1 MVRRVSGNRRRA
13 AEAYCVLLLHKERDG
28 RVAWLSAA
36 LSREEHLVLFSFGG
50 FVLSAGLWFLARLL
64 PLELGE
70 AKTSGDGMSQCPTK
84 EEPKPEMEVE
94 TQELEQIPEATET
107 EEATVEV
114 VAIPSE
120 PEAAPSEDLEKPMPT
135 PAAGAMPFPFPRGPS
150 RPRRGEA
157 WGSPKRSVT
166 NSSLTSVPE
175 ADEAC
180 EDAGPG
186 REREE
191 PQAPLRLNVTS
202 FLAGL
207 PPAAV
212 QVQEELPLEPEPASA
227 TQTLE
232 EVAPSGAELA
242 APAAAAPAAPHPRRS
257 AGRWQRCL
265 CSRGRG
271 KAALRRALLS
281 LAAHLTAGLAL
292 LLAGYILVV
301 ALALLSAKL
310 LFGLARMEPR
320 PLEPLTVE
328 AQRPPSVTTSP
339 SNSPL
344 AKVSESY
351 AASWGFF
358 PSPERSEDA
367 QKLGMM
373 PAVPEEDAEPKSE
386 GVDLWQL
393 GVPEPK
399 AQPAGEADAQG
410 VDALRCLARPD
421 GRPAGRRSGRPEGEV
436 PGEPLPAEPP
446 ETGKGLE
453 RPAGASTGPEGL
465 ARSQSRTR
473 ESEHFPHCP
482 SPGASPSINAL
493 LSEESST
500 TGGSLGAFGNARRNR
515 RRGFQPLALL
525 GPPVIFVIV
534 LCHAALLFF
543 IFVFDLVFIE
553 KYTTSSLSRRV
564 ILAAENATCANSH
577 RLPPRAFFRR
587 PGDCARAL
595 ARSTAFEAFSLGPA
609 DATGLRG
616 CYPQDGPRD
625 QDLSDLSSFCP
636 WMRNPG
642 FDFFVLDTRR
652 PCGILGRGTSLS
664 PDAVAFAHGI
674 SDDLAAVF
682 APCSF
687 CGGLQAM
694 VDLARFLLHADVALE
709 QFLLKL
715 RSLHRLLSA
724 SAALGAVSA
733 ALLLALFDVY
743 TLLALGR
750 EGLLLRRSGLL
761 RFAACATAGQALE
774 QVVILL
780 LHCVLMAGLS
790 FQLEL
795 ANDLWPQLHCAKRTE
810 PLEGHAWHVP
820 LRWTGSVLVCF
831 AAAIS
836 ILFAVV
842 LMGGFAYRL
851 PSAWLPARWAVP
863 LIYNLKLARF
873 AGSRQT
879 LAVLE
884 TPGRLMLCPWL
895 GLLAS
900 LGFWHRSTC
909 RAFQVVRRQEWY
921 LPAIFSA
928 DGSVFPADCVG
939 WNAVASAT
947 VQSLSVAWLL
957 LPYGALIARACL
969 YLNERIIFA
978 FGDDGGGSADEPDQ
992 LLRHVKEDTGLA
1004 LHALRWA
1011 AAVGHLVTILLL
1023 ASVDFLDLPHQPREA
1038 LIRNL
1043 VLTGAVLSLL
1053 RAVLATASNLR
1064 SFLQRRA
1071 LVTACSQLVQDSLCL
1086 RVVQSNT
1093 WNQLKTHPRSRS
1105 EEQADAL
1112 GIRPPGHFGKKYRQG
1127 CPRVSARTL
1136 PIGREDDCLPGLSDA
1151 ERERVVMA
1159 CRDLLQLEWVKKG
1172 QLPAA
1177 LAAKL
1182 RAARTARS
1190 FRAEAL
1196 RRGRGLD
1203 NAALLLLLREVAEED
1218 ICEQLCSAEAK
1229 SVVCE
1234 HLRQHCTLQ
1243 AGKLQLWLQA
1253 QAKSQTAR
1261 WAAALVNSGAIGDLL
1276 EDMGEAFVRK
1286 KSSEE
1291 QERATDSEDAE
1302 VRKSDSFPSDI
1313 ELSEA
1318 SRARL
1323 AERRW
1328 RAEEAPQSLRMLFAV
1343 SQHGLVRIS
1352 GHWAVGGRE
1361 IVPERQAS
1369 VHISAQMEVVLHWPR
1384 DDVFSSS
1391 NVQVEFISHQIW
1403 PPLPPKPAEGGLA
1416 VKRSDS
1422 RQHLSTRRHLASRSW
1437 GWPGRSASPAEE
1449 EERELWHIQCRV
1461 AWASETD
1468 TEDASVLETE
1478 LGDLTWSSPVALPA
1492 LERRRPDR
1500 DGPLRASTASAVG
1513 ARVASLISSGP
1524 VGLLGHVGRVALQD
1538 PSTLPADLV
1547 HAAAAAA
1554 SAAAAAAQ
1562 QAPKSALRALEV
1574 ALRSNAQHLG
1584 SAFLGA
1590 LYAKDGGLSQA
1601 EMARRS
1607 WLMAAAARRLQKTA
1621 QARRSEPELE
1631 TELLWTGRERKRWL
1645 RSSERHRMGL
1655 TFLGP
1660 LPKEQKEEE
1669 VAGSRRNSD
1678 ADRSTPRSGRSHS
1691 EGSDRVTPFHGSRAT
1706 TPPVIVTDV
1715 DYTDVDLEASLS
1727 LAPISGRNLAAEAQ
1741 EAHGGS
1747 EKKLL
1752 KKQFFE
1758 MAATKPSEIPQLR
1771 KMLEEARQGAVDALD
1786 LAKMEQCLEN
1796 CVALERAA
1804 LGLLEAIQSG
1814 SIRQLESRLS
1824 IARELGLHSSAF
1836 PDETGAGVVQLATA
1850 KLEEEKAAAPLRLEA
1865 ALHAFAKHAQQGVL
1879 GIGVIALQRCIDQAR
1894 AAKIQD
1900 NVKLYKVEAKLHL
1913 LCERKREIAL
1923 LKAAM
1928 AVEDAWLLKAAT
1940 EECRQ
1945 RFGELTFGVDLTL
1958 AKCQL
1963 EVWERTEDVS
1973 ERRSRLETLVSIEEP
1988 DARAVHVE
1996 ERARMALRAA
2006 MFHEPPQAE
2015 LLRLAI
2021 ARARRAKGTVPIAEL
2036 QQAERALQE
2045 EREVEQALE
2054 QLRKAAAA
2062 RDARA
2067 LRRAIADCTDVGVEQ
2082 RRLIPATVQ
2091 LCDSLSELVQL
2102 GQRHGLSARDLTA
2115 ERFQLRQDLAEL
2127 QSGLRTVCR
2136 VRPPLP
2142 QELQDARLH
2151 AETAAPVLRRVDRHT
2166 LEVALS
2172 GGYATSDFSA
2182 VLGPES
2188 TQAEVFGELSGLAQ
2202 SAMDGHNVALIACGP
2217 SGAGKSFTLCGTS
2230 EQPGLLP
2237 RILEELFAL
2246 KAQLWRSDIAV
2257 DVQALEVVDDEPP
2270 RDLLRPPGSEEQPVH
2285 VRRQGRQGPG
2295 PSQALRCGPVRLAA
2309 ATRRAALRELKD
2321 LVQDRGRLTSGPRCA
2336 ERYPAGGD

>member
-1291 QERATDSEDAE
+1291 QAAASREHNGACNAGGPCCREPVPYLDVRVLRTFLAHAVTLRDSEDAE
-1302 VRKSDSFPSDI
+1302 ELCTERTWQLKPSDP
-1313 ELSEA
+1313 
-1318 SRARL
+1318 RTFGPL
-1323 AERRW
+1323 AM
-1328 RAEEAPQSLRMLFAV
+1328 AFAV
-1343 SQHGLVRIS
+1343 L
-1352 GHWAVGGRE
+1352 A
-1361 IVPERQAS
+1361 ALLFFTADAYF
-1369 VHISAQMEVVLHWPR
+1369 SA
-1384 DDVFSSS
+1384 
-1391 NVQVEFISHQIW
+1391 HQ
-1403 PPLPPKPAEGGLA
+1403 
-1416 VKRSDS
+1416 
-1422 RQHLSTRRHLASRSW
+1422 
-1437 GWPGRSASPAEE
+1437 
-1449 EERELWHIQCRV
+1449 
-1461 AWASETD
+1461 
-1468 TEDASVLETE
+1468 
-1478 LGDLTWSSPVALPA
+1478 PA
-1492 LERRRPDR
+1492 LEASFTLQSDR
-1500 DGPLRASTASAVG
+1500 TPARSWHLGGFCVGRAAEGEVASSIEALVEWRG
-1513 ARVASLISSGP
+1513 ARSLASMGPVYFVAFDGREDKWHLARQNWDQSSCEEKLQYATTHAKLGQTQDASHGYKVRIFQTTEIRDWHFALLSCGEVEEATIELTLEAVHGTLSVFQADTNFDISSC
-1524 VGLLGHVGRVALQD
+1524 
-1538 PSTLPADLV
+1538 PSM
-1547 HAAAAAA
+1547 
-1554 SAAAAAAQ
+1554 Q
-1562 QAPKSALRALEV
+1562 
-1574 ALRSNAQHLG
+1574 
-1584 SAFLGA
+1584 
-1590 LYAKDGGLSQA
+1590 
-1601 EMARRS
+1601 RS
-1607 WLMAAAARRLQKTA
+1607 WWQEAVQ
-1621 QARRSEPELE
+1621 
-1631 TELLWTGRERKRWL
+1631 
-1645 RSSERHRMGL
+1645 
-1655 TFLGP
+1655 
-1660 LPKEQKEEE
+1660 
-1669 VAGSRRNSD
+1669 
-1678 ADRSTPRSGRSHS
+1678 
-1691 EGSDRVTPFHGSRAT
+1691 
-1706 TPPVIVTDV
+1706 DV
-1715 DYTDVDLEASLS
+1715 GFWGVLV
-1727 LAPISGRNLAAEAQ
+1727 LAALT
-1741 EAHGGS
+1741 GS
-1747 EKKLL
+1747 CSSLLLASCKKKQL
-1752 KKQFFE
+1752 KK
-1758 MAATKPSEIPQLR
+1758 MPS
-1771 KMLEEARQGAVDALD
+1771 D
-1786 LAKMEQCLEN
+1786 
-1796 CVALERAA
+1796 
-1804 LGLLEAIQSG
+1804 
-1814 SIRQLESRLS
+1814 
-1824 IARELGLHSSAF
+1824 
-1836 PDETGAGVVQLATA
+1836 
-1850 KLEEEKAAAPLRLEA
+1850 
-1865 ALHAFAKHAQQGVL
+1865 
-1879 GIGVIALQRCIDQAR
+1879 
-1894 AAKIQD
+1894 
-1900 NVKLYKVEAKLHL
+1900 
-1913 LCERKREIAL
+1913 
-1923 LKAAM
+1923 
-1928 AVEDAWLLKAAT
+1928 
-1940 EECRQ
+1940 
-1945 RFGELTFGVDLTL
+1945 
-1958 AKCQL
+1958 
-1963 EVWERTEDVS
+1963 
-1973 ERRSRLETLVSIEEP
+1973 
-1988 DARAVHVE
+1988 
-1996 ERARMALRAA
+1996 
-2006 MFHEPPQAE
+2006 
-2015 LLRLAI
+2015 
-2021 ARARRAKGTVPIAEL
+2021 
-2036 QQAERALQE
+2036 
-2045 EREVEQALE
+2045 
-2054 QLRKAAAA
+2054 
-2062 RDARA
+2062 
-2067 LRRAIADCTDVGVEQ
+2067 
-2082 RRLIPATVQ
+2082 
-2091 LCDSLSELVQL
+2091 SELVI
-2102 GQRHGLSARDLTA
+2102 G
-2115 ERFQLRQDLAEL
+2115 
-2127 QSGLRTVCR
+2127 
-2136 VRPPLP
+2136 RPCAHP
-2142 QELQDARLH
+2142 QG
-2151 AETAAPVLRRVDRHT
+2151 
-2166 LEVALS
+2166 EVAE
-2172 GGYATSDFSA
+2172 GQPKAA
-2182 VLGPES
+2182 KV
-2188 TQAEVFGELSGLAQ
+2188 EV
-2202 SAMDGHNVALIACGP
+2202 
-2217 SGAGKSFTLCGTS
+2217 
-2230 EQPGLLP
+2230 
-2237 RILEELFAL
+2237 
-2246 KAQLWRSDIAV
+2246 
-2257 DVQALEVVDDEPP
+2257 
-2270 RDLLRPPGSEEQPVH
+2270 
-2285 VRRQGRQGPG
+2285 
-2295 PSQALRCGPVRLAA
+2295 
-2309 ATRRAALRELKD
+2309 
-2321 LVQDRGRLTSGPRCA
+2321 
-2336 ERYPAGGD
+2336 

>member
-1 MVRRVSGNRRRA
+1 
-13 AEAYCVLLLHKERDG
+13 
-28 RVAWLSAA
+28 
-36 LSREEHLVLFSFGG
+36 
-50 FVLSAGLWFLARLL
+50 
-64 PLELGE
+64 
-70 AKTSGDGMSQCPTK
+70 
-84 EEPKPEMEVE
+84 
-94 TQELEQIPEATET
+94 
-107 EEATVEV
+107 
-114 VAIPSE
+114 
-120 PEAAPSEDLEKPMPT
+120 
-135 PAAGAMPFPFPRGPS
+135 
-150 RPRRGEA
+150 
-157 WGSPKRSVT
+157 
-166 NSSLTSVPE
+166 
-175 ADEAC
+175 
-180 EDAGPG
+180 
-186 REREE
+186 
-191 PQAPLRLNVTS
+191 
-202 FLAGL
+202 
-207 PPAAV
+207 
-212 QVQEELPLEPEPASA
+212 
-227 TQTLE
+227 
-232 EVAPSGAELA
+232 
-242 APAAAAPAAPHPRRS
+242 
-257 AGRWQRCL
+257 
-265 CSRGRG
+265 
-271 KAALRRALLS
+271 
-281 LAAHLTAGLAL
+281 
-292 LLAGYILVV
+292 
-301 ALALLSAKL
+301 
-310 LFGLARMEPR
+310 
-320 PLEPLTVE
+320 
-328 AQRPPSVTTSP
+328 
-339 SNSPL
+339 
-344 AKVSESY
+344 
-351 AASWGFF
+351 
-358 PSPERSEDA
+358 
-367 QKLGMM
+367 
-373 PAVPEEDAEPKSE
+373 
-386 GVDLWQL
+386 
-393 GVPEPK
+393 
-399 AQPAGEADAQG
+399 
-410 VDALRCLARPD
+410 
-421 GRPAGRRSGRPEGEV
+421 
-436 PGEPLPAEPP
+436 
-446 ETGKGLE
+446 
-453 RPAGASTGPEGL
+453 
-465 ARSQSRTR
+465 
-473 ESEHFPHCP
+473 
-482 SPGASPSINAL
+482 
-493 LSEESST
+493 
-500 TGGSLGAFGNARRNR
+500 
-515 RRGFQPLALL
+515 
-525 GPPVIFVIV
+525 
-534 LCHAALLFF
+534 
-543 IFVFDLVFIE
+543 
-553 KYTTSSLSRRV
+553 
-564 ILAAENATCANSH
+564 
-577 RLPPRAFFRR
+577 
-587 PGDCARAL
+587 
-595 ARSTAFEAFSLGPA
+595 
-609 DATGLRG
+609 
-616 CYPQDGPRD
+616 
-625 QDLSDLSSFCP
+625 
-636 WMRNPG
+636 
-642 FDFFVLDTRR
+642 
-652 PCGILGRGTSLS
+652 
-664 PDAVAFAHGI
+664 
-674 SDDLAAVF
+674 
-682 APCSF
+682 
-687 CGGLQAM
+687 
-694 VDLARFLLHADVALE
+694 
-709 QFLLKL
+709 
-715 RSLHRLLSA
+715 
-724 SAALGAVSA
+724 
-733 ALLLALFDVY
+733 
-743 TLLALGR
+743 
-750 EGLLLRRSGLL
+750 
-761 RFAACATAGQALE
+761 
-774 QVVILL
+774 
-780 LHCVLMAGLS
+780 
-790 FQLEL
+790 
-795 ANDLWPQLHCAKRTE
+795 
-810 PLEGHAWHVP
+810 
-820 LRWTGSVLVCF
+820 
-831 AAAIS
+831 
-836 ILFAVV
+836 
-842 LMGGFAYRL
+842 
-851 PSAWLPARWAVP
+851 
-863 LIYNLKLARF
+863 
-873 AGSRQT
+873 
-879 LAVLE
+879 
-884 TPGRLMLCPWL
+884 
-895 GLLAS
+895 
-900 LGFWHRSTC
+900 
-909 RAFQVVRRQEWY
+909 
-921 LPAIFSA
+921 
-928 DGSVFPADCVG
+928 
-939 WNAVASAT
+939 
-947 VQSLSVAWLL
+947 
-957 LPYGALIARACL
+957 
-969 YLNERIIFA
+969 
-978 FGDDGGGSADEPDQ
+978 
-992 LLRHVKEDTGLA
+992 
-1004 LHALRWA
+1004 
-1011 AAVGHLVTILLL
+1011 
-1023 ASVDFLDLPHQPREA
+1023 
-1038 LIRNL
+1038 
-1043 VLTGAVLSLL
+1043 
-1053 RAVLATASNLR
+1053 
-1064 SFLQRRA
+1064 
-1071 LVTACSQLVQDSLCL
+1071 
-1086 RVVQSNT
+1086 
-1093 WNQLKTHPRSRS
+1093 
-1105 EEQADAL
+1105 
-1112 GIRPPGHFGKKYRQG
+1112 
-1127 CPRVSARTL
+1127 
-1136 PIGREDDCLPGLSDA
+1136 
-1151 ERERVVMA
+1151 MA

-1291 QERATDSEDAE
+1291 QAAASREHNGPFASLKRSVQRRGPMLPGAGSMMLGYSKWATRAARVLRTFLAHVVTLRDSEDAE
-1302 VRKSDSFPSDI
+1302 LKPSDPRTFGPLAMAFAVLAALLFFTADAYFSAHQPALEASFTLQSDRSWHLGGFCVGRAAEGEVASSIEALVEWRGARPLASMGPVYFVAFDGREDKWHLARQNWDQSSCEEKLQYATTHAKLGQDQDANHGYKVRIFQTMEIRDWHFALLSCGEVEEATIELTLEAVHGTLSVFQADTNFDISSCPSMQRSWWQEAVQDVGFWGVLVLAALTGSCSSLLLASCKKKQLKKMPSDS
-1313 ELSEA
+1313 ELVIGRPCAHPQGEVAEGQPKAAKVEA

-1524 VGLLGHVGRVALQD
+1524 VGLLGHVGRVALQ
-1538 PSTLPADLV
+1538 
-1547 HAAAAAA
+1547 
-1554 SAAAAAAQ
+1554 
-1562 QAPKSALRALEV
+1562 
-1574 ALRSNAQHLG
+1574 
-1584 SAFLGA
+1584 
-1590 LYAKDGGLSQA
+1590 
-1601 EMARRS
+1601 
-1607 WLMAAAARRLQKTA
+1607 
-1621 QARRSEPELE
+1621 
-1631 TELLWTGRERKRWL
+1631 
-1645 RSSERHRMGL
+1645 ERHRMGL

-2321 LVQDRGRLTSGPRCA
+2321 LVQEIWSRPGPRQAVLILHITRRNRHTGAAVYSQLLVADLAPRSPDHTLSRAVAASVARRRRSMGLPSGSWSPRESLPEPNASGQVLTELLQDCFSQTAARAALLVCFPPTALDRHKVLGILEGLGLRQSLVQTA
-2336 ERYPAGGD
+2336 ETRAESQPSAPPEIAPRLPSALLQQMAGSPVQSPNAARREEAKSKRGSGSDSESLEEEDL